1 MFKKIFGKKKVW
13 IPLAVILVL
22 AVVVIVLPK
31 LSKGQSTANSQYQTS
46 PLSRG
51 SLTATVGA
59 TGTVRAK
66 QTAVL
71 NWQTSG
77 TVDSIL
83 VKLGDNVAKDDKLAT
98 LAQTSL
104 SQQIILAQADLVT
117 AKRNL
122 ENLEKSSLS
131 TSQAEQ
137 VLAVA
142 QKSLDD
148 AKDKKDSKKFA
159 KADQS
164 VIDAAY
170 ANYILAKEDLENYQ
184 DDYDG
189 TRWKADDDPV
199 RASATAKY
207 TAALKKRDT
216 ALANYNYAKSYPDEL
231 EQAEIDANLAL
242 AESKVKDAQR
252 EYDRLKAGA
261 DPEDIAAAKARVSAI
276 EATLKTAFIEAPF
289 AGTVTDINAKIGDQV
304 SMSTNGFRVDDLSHL
319 YADIDITEV
328 DINRVKVGQDATL
341 TFDAIPEKT
350 YKGVVTEVGSVGNPV
365 QGVVNFTVTVEITD
379 ADENVKP
386 GMTSAVNIVV
396 NQMDE
401 ILLVPNRAVRL
412 KEGDRVVYVLKNGIP
427 TPVKITIGASSDTS
441 SEFLSG
447 DLKEGD
453 LIVLNP
459 PTMNN
464 MFGPGGE

>member
-13 IPLAVILVL
+13 IPLAVVLVL
-22 AVVVIVLPK
+22 AVVVVVLPK
-31 LSKGQSTANSQYQTS
+31 LTKGQSAANSQYQTS

-77 TVDSIL
+77 TVDSVL
-83 VKLGDNVAKDDKLAT
+83 VKVGDNVAKDDKLAT

-122 ENLEKSSLS
+122 DNLEKSSLS

-137 VLAVA
+137 ALAVA

-148 AKDKKDSKKFA
+148 AKDKKDSKKFT

-170 ANYILAKEDLENYQ
+170 ANYVLAKEELETVQ

-189 TRWKADDDPV
+189 TRWKAEDDPV

-261 DPEDIAAAKARVSAI
+261 DPEDIAAAKARVDAI
-276 EATLKTAFIEAPF
+276 EATLKSAFIEAPF
-289 AGTVTDINAKIGDQV
+289 AGTVTDINSKVGDQV
-304 SMSTNGFRVDDLSHL
+304 AMSTNGFRVDDLSHL

-328 DINRVKVGQDATL
+328 DINRIKVGQDATL

-350 YKGVVTEVGSVGNPV
+350 YKGVVTEVGSVGNSV

-396 NQMDE
+396 NQMDD

-412 KEGDRVVYVLKNGIP
+412 KEGDRVVYVLKNGMP

-453 LIVLNP
+453 MIVLNP
-459 PTMNN
+459 PTMN

>member
-1 MFKKIFGKKKVW
+1 MFKKIFAKKKVW
-13 IPLAVILVL
+13 IPIVVVLVIA
-22 AVVVIVLPK
+22 AVVVFLLPM
-31 LSKGQSTANSQYQTS
+31 LTAGQAAANSPYQTA

-59 TGTVRAK
+59 TGTIRAR
-66 QTAVL
+66 QTAIL
-71 NWQTSG
+71 NWETSG
-77 TVDSIL
+77 TVEVIDVEVGDS
-83 VKLGDNVAKDDKLAT
+83 VTKDERLAS
-98 LAQTSL
+98 LSQTSL

-137 VLAVA
+137 ALAVA
-142 QKSLDD
+142 QKNLDD
-148 AKDKKDSKKFA
+148 ARDKKDSKKFT

-170 ANYILAKEDLENYQ
+170 ANYILAKEELEDVQ
-184 DDYDG
+184 ADYDG
-189 TRWKADDDPV
+189 TRWKAEDDPV
-199 RASATAKY
+199 RAAATAKY

-261 DPEDIAAAKARVSAI
+261 DPEDIAAAKARVAAI
-276 EATLKTAFIEAPF
+276 EATLKSAYVEAPF
-289 AGTVTDINAKIGDQV
+289 AGTVTDVRSKVGDQV
-304 SMSTNGFRVDDLSHL
+304 SMTTTGFRIDDLSHL
-319 YADIDITEV
+319 YADIDVTEV
-328 DINRVKVGQDATL
+328 DINRVKIGQDVTL
-341 TFDAIPEKT
+341 TFDAIPDKT
-350 YKGVVTEVGSVGNPV
+350 YNGIVTEVGAVGTSV

-379 ADENVKP
+379 GDENVKP

-396 NQMDE
+396 NQLDD
-401 ILLVPNRAVRL
+401 ILLIPNRAVRL
-412 KEGDRVVYVLKNGIP
+412 KEGERIVYVLTNGVP
-427 TPVKITIGASSDTS
+427 TPVDISIGASSDTS

-459 PTMNN
+459 PTMN

>member
-1 MFKKIFGKKKVW
+1 MFKKIFGQKKVW
-13 IPLAVILVL
+13 IPLAVILVVA
-22 AVVVIVLPK
+22 AVVVVLPK
-31 LSKGQSTANSQYQTS
+31 LTKGQSSANSQFQTT

-83 VKLGDNVAKDDKLAT
+83 VKVGDNVAKDDKLAT

-122 ENLEKSSLS
+122 DNLEKSSLS

-137 VLAVA
+137 ALAVA

-148 AKDKKDSKKFA
+148 AKDKKDSKKFT

-170 ANYILAKEDLENYQ
+170 ANYILAKEELENVQ

-189 TRWKADDDPV
+189 TRWKAEDDPV
-199 RASATAKY
+199 RAAATAKY

-261 DPEDIAAAKARVSAI
+261 DPEDIAAAKARVDAI
-276 EATLKTAFIEAPF
+276 EATLKSAYIEAPF
-289 AGTVTDINAKIGDQV
+289 AGTVTDVNAKVGDQV

-328 DINRVKVGQDATL
+328 DINRVKIGQDATL

-350 YKGVVTEVGSVGNPV
+350 YKGIVTEVGSVGTSV
-365 QGVVNFTVTVEITD
+365 QGVVNFTITVEITD

-396 NQMDE
+396 NQMDD

-447 DLKEGD
+447 DIKEGD

-459 PTMNN
+459 PTMN
-464 MFGPGGE
+464 MFGPGRE

>member
-1 MFKKIFGKKKVW
+1 MFKKIFGQKKVW
-13 IPLAVILVL
+13 IPLVAVLIVA
-22 AVVVIVLPK
+22 AVVVILPR
-31 LSKGQSTANSQYQTS
+31 LNKGQAAANSQFQTS

-66 QTAVL
+66 QTATL

-77 TVDSIL
+77 TVESIL
-83 VKLGDNVAKDDKLAT
+83 VKVGDTVAKDDRLAT
-98 LAQTSL
+98 LSQTSL

-122 ENLEKSSLS
+122 DNLEQSNLS

-137 VLAVA
+137 TLAVA
-142 QKSLDD
+142 QKNLDD
-148 AKDKKDSKKFA
+148 AKDKKDSKKFT

-170 ANYILAKEDLENYQ
+170 ANYILAKQEVEDVQ
-184 DDYDG
+184 ADYDG
-189 TRWKADDDPV
+189 TRWKAEDDPV
-199 RASATAKY
+199 RAAATAKY

-216 ALANYNYAKSYPDEL
+216 ALANYNYAKSYPDVL
-231 EQAEIDANLAL
+231 EQAEIDSNLAL

-261 DPEDIAAAKARVSAI
+261 DPQDIAAAKARVAAI
-276 EATLKTAFIEAPF
+276 EATLKSAYIEAPF
-289 AGTVTDINAKIGDQV
+289 AGTVTDVNSKVGDQV

-319 YADIDITEV
+319 YADIDVTEV
-328 DINRVKVGQDATL
+328 DINRVKAGQDATL
-341 TFDAIPEKT
+341 TFDAIAGKT
-350 YKGVVTEVGSVGNPV
+350 YNGIVTEAGAVGTAV

-396 NQMDE
+396 NQLDN

-412 KEGDRVVYVLKNGIP
+412 KEGDRVVYVLKNGVP
-427 TPVKITIGASSDTS
+427 TPVKITIGASSDTN
-441 SEFLSG
+441 SEFLTG

-459 PTMNN
+459 PTTT
-464 MFGPGGE
+464 MFGPGGGG

>member
-1 MFKKIFGKKKVW
+1 MFKKIFAKKKVW
-13 IPLAVILVL
+13 IPIVVVL
-22 AVVVIVLPK
+22 IIAAVVVFVLPM
-31 LSKGQSTANSQYQTS
+31 LTAGQAAANSPYQTA

-59 TGTVRAK
+59 TGTIRAK

-71 NWQTSG
+71 NWETSG
-77 TVDSIL
+77 TVESIDVKVGDS
-83 VKLGDNVAKDDKLAT
+83 VAKDEHLAS

-122 ENLEKSSLS
+122 ENLEKSNLS

-137 VLAVA
+137 ALAVA
-142 QKSLDD
+142 QKNLDD
-148 AKDKKDSKKFA
+148 ARDKKDSKKFT

-170 ANYILAKEDLENYQ
+170 ANYILAKEELEDVQ
-184 DDYDG
+184 ADYDG
-189 TRWKADDDPV
+189 TRWKAEDDPV
-199 RASATAKY
+199 RAAATAKY

-252 EYDRLKAGA
+252 EYDRLKSGA
-261 DPEDIAAAKARVSAI
+261 DPEDIAAAKARVAAI
-276 EATLKTAFIEAPF
+276 EATLKSAYIEAPF
-289 AGTVTDINAKIGDQV
+289 AGTVTDAKSKVGDQV
-304 SMSTNGFRVDDLSHL
+304 SMTTTGFRIDDLSHL
-319 YADIDITEV
+319 YADIDVTEV
-328 DINRVKVGQDATL
+328 DINRVKTGQDVTL
-341 TFDAIPEKT
+341 TFDAIPDKT
-350 YKGVVTEVGSVGNPV
+350 YNGIVTEVGAVGTSV
-365 QGVVNFTVTVEITD
+365 QGVVNFMVTVEITD
-379 ADENVKP
+379 GDENVRP

-396 NQMDE
+396 NQLDD

-412 KEGDRVVYVLKNGIP
+412 KEGDRVVYVLKNGVP
-427 TPVKITIGASSDTS
+427 TPVNVTIGASSDTS
-441 SEFLSG
+441 SEYLSG

-459 PTMNN
+459 PTMN

>member
-1 MFKKIFGKKKVW
+1 MFKKIFGQKKVW
-13 IPLAVILVL
+13 IPLVAVLIVA
-22 AVVVIVLPK
+22 AVVVVLPR
-31 LSKGQSTANSQYQTS
+31 LNKGQAAANSQYQTS

-66 QTAVL
+66 QTATL

-83 VKLGDNVAKDDKLAT
+83 VKVGDNVEKDARLAT

-122 ENLEKSSLS
+122 DNLEKSNLS

-137 VLAVA
+137 ALAVA
-142 QKSLDD
+142 QKNLDD
-148 AKDKKDSKKFA
+148 AKDKKDSKKFT

-170 ANYILAKEDLENYQ
+170 ANYILAKQEVEDVQ
-184 DDYDG
+184 ADYDG
-189 TRWKADDDPV
+189 TRWKAEDDPV

-216 ALANYNYAKSYPDEL
+216 ALANYNYAKSYPDVL
-231 EQAEIDANLAL
+231 EQDEIDANLAL
-242 AESKVKDAQR
+242 AESKVTDAQR

-261 DPEDIAAAKARVSAI
+261 DPQDIAAAKARVAAI
-276 EATLKTAFIEAPF
+276 EATLKSAYIEAPF
-289 AGTVTDINAKIGDQV
+289 AGTVTDVNSKVGDQV
-304 SMSTNGFRVDDLSHL
+304 SLTTAGFRVDDLSHL
-319 YADIDITEV
+319 YADIDVTEV
-328 DINRVKVGQDATL
+328 DINRVKAGQDATL
-341 TFDAIPEKT
+341 TFDAIAGKT
-350 YKGVVTEVGSVGNPV
+350 YNGIVTEAGAVGTAV
-365 QGVVNFTVTVEITD
+365 QGVVNFTVTVEIMD

-396 NQMDE
+396 NQMDN

-459 PTMNN
+459 PTASV
-464 MFGPGGE
+464 FGPGGGG

>member
-1 MFKKIFGKKKVW
+1 MFKKIFGQKKVW
-13 IPLAVILVL
+13 IPLLVVL
-22 AVVVIVLPK
+22 IVAAVVVVLPRWNK
-31 LSKGQSTANSQYQTS
+31 SQTAANSQYQTS

-66 QTAVL
+66 QTATL

-77 TVDSIL
+77 TVESIL
-83 VKLGDNVAKDDKLAT
+83 VKVGDNVAKDGRLAI
-98 LAQTSL
+98 LSQTSL

-122 ENLEKSSLS
+122 DNLEKSNLS

-137 VLAVA
+137 TLAVA
-142 QKSLDD
+142 QKNLDD
-148 AKDKKDSKKFA
+148 AKDKKDSKKFT
-159 KADQS
+159 KADKS

-170 ANYILAKEDLENYQ
+170 ANYILAKEEIEAVQ

-199 RASATAKY
+199 RAAATAKY

-216 ALANYNYAKSYPDEL
+216 ALANYNYAKSYPDVL
-231 EQAEIDANLAL
+231 EQAEIDSNLAL
-242 AESKVKDAQR
+242 AESKVSDAQR

-261 DPEDIAAAKARVSAI
+261 DPEDIAAAKARVAAI
-276 EATLKTAFIEAPF
+276 EATLKSAYLDAPF
-289 AGTVTDINAKIGDQV
+289 SGTVTDVNAKVGDQV
-304 SMSTNGFRVDDLSHL
+304 SVTSQGFRVDDLSHL
-319 YADIDITEV
+319 YADIDVTEV
-328 DINRVKVGQDATL
+328 DINRIKAGQDATL
-341 TFDAIPEKT
+341 TFDAITGKT
-350 YKGVVTEVGSVGNPV
+350 YNGIVTEAGAVGTAV

-396 NQMDE
+396 NQMDN

-412 KEGDRVVYVLKNGIP
+412 KEGDRVVYVLKNGTP
-427 TPVKITIGASSDTS
+427 TPIKITIGASSDTS
-441 SEFLSG
+441 SEFVSG

-459 PTMNN
+459 PTIN
-464 MFGPGGE
+464 MFGPPQQ

>member
-1 MFKKIFGKKKVW
+1 MFKKIFAKKKVW
-13 IPLAVILVL
+13 IPIVVVL
-22 AVVVIVLPK
+22 IIAAVVVFVLPMFTA
-31 LSKGQSTANSQYQTS
+31 GQAAANSPYQTA

-59 TGTVRAK
+59 TGTIRAK

-71 NWQTSG
+71 NWETSG
-77 TVDSIL
+77 TVESIDVKVGDS
-83 VKLGDNVAKDDKLAT
+83 VAKDEHLAS

-117 AKRNL
+117 ARRNL
-122 ENLEKSSLS
+122 ENLEKSNLS

-137 VLAVA
+137 ALAVA
-142 QKSLDD
+142 QKNLDD
-148 AKDKKDSKKFA
+148 ARDKKDSKKFT

-170 ANYILAKEDLENYQ
+170 ANYILAKEELEDVQ
-184 DDYDG
+184 PDYDG
-189 TRWKADDDPV
+189 TRWKAEDDPV
-199 RASATAKY
+199 RAAATAKY

-261 DPEDIAAAKARVSAI
+261 DPEDIAAAKARVAAI
-276 EATLKTAFIEAPF
+276 EATLKSAYVEAPF
-289 AGTVTDINAKIGDQV
+289 AGTVTDVKSKVGDQV
-304 SMSTNGFRVDDLSHL
+304 SMTTTGFRIDDLSHL
-319 YADIDITEV
+319 YADIDVTEV
-328 DINRVKVGQDATL
+328 DINRVKIGQDVTL

-350 YKGVVTEVGSVGNPV
+350 YNGMVTEVGAVGTSV

-379 ADENVKP
+379 GDENVKP

-396 NQMDE
+396 NQLDD

-412 KEGDRVVYVLKNGIP
+412 KEGERVVYVLKNGVP
-427 TPVKITIGASSDTS
+427 TPVEITIGASSDTS

-447 DLKEGD
+447 ELKEGD

-459 PTMNN
+459 PTMT

>member
-1 MFKKIFGKKKVW
+1 MLKKFFAKKKVW
-13 IPLAVILVL
+13 IPIVVILVL
-22 AVVVIVLPK
+22 AAAGVFVLPA
-31 LSKGQSTANSQYQTS
+31 LTAGQAAANSPYQTS

-59 TGTVRAK
+59 TGTIRAK
-66 QTAVL
+66 QTAIL

-77 TVDSIL
+77 TVESIEVKVGDS
-83 VKLGDNVAKDDKLAT
+83 VAKDERLAS
-98 LAQTSL
+98 LSQTSL

-122 ENLEKSSLS
+122 ENLEKSNLS

-137 VLAVA
+137 ALAVA
-142 QKSLDD
+142 LKNLDD
-148 AKDKKDSKKFA
+148 AREKKDSKKFT

-170 ANYILAKEDLENYQ
+170 ANYILAKEELEDVQ
-184 DDYDG
+184 ADYDG
-189 TRWKADDDPV
+189 TRWKAEDDPV
-199 RASATAKY
+199 RAAATAKY

-261 DPEDIAAAKARVSAI
+261 DPEDIAAAKARVAAI
-276 EATLKTAFIEAPF
+276 EATLKSAYIEAPF
-289 AGTVTDINAKIGDQV
+289 AGTVTDVKSKVGDQV
-304 SMSTNGFRVDDLSHL
+304 SMSTTGFRIDDLSHL
-319 YADIDITEV
+319 YADIDVTEV
-328 DINRVKVGQDATL
+328 DINRVKVGQDVTL
-341 TFDAIPEKT
+341 TFDAIPDKT
-350 YKGVVTEVGSVGNPV
+350 YNGIVTEVGAVGTSL
-365 QGVVNFTVTVEITD
+365 QGVVNFTVTVEVTD
-379 ADENVKP
+379 GDENVKP
-386 GMTSAVNIVV
+386 GMTSAVNIIV
-396 NQMDE
+396 NQLDN
-401 ILLVPNRAVRL
+401 ILLIPNRAVRL
-412 KEGDRVVYVLKNGIP
+412 KEGERVVYVLKNGVP

-447 DLKEGD
+447 DLKEGN

-459 PTMNN
+459 PTMN
-464 MFGPGGE
+464 MFGPRGD

>member
-1 MFKKIFGKKKVW
+1 MFKKIFAKKKIW
-13 IPLAVILVL
+13 IPI
-22 AVVVIVLPK
+22 VVVMVIAAIVVAVLPM
-31 LSKGQSTANSQYQTS
+31 LNAGQSAANSQYQTS
-46 PLSRG
+46 PLARG

-77 TVDSIL
+77 TVESIL
-83 VKLGDNVAKDDKLAT
+83 VKVGDSVGKDDRLAS
-98 LAQTSL
+98 LSQTSL
-104 SQQIILAQADLVT
+104 SQQIILAQADMVT

-137 VLAVA
+137 TLAVA
-142 QKSLDD
+142 QKNLDD
-148 AKDKKDSKKFA
+148 AKDKKDSKKFT

-170 ANYILAKEDLENYQ
+170 ANYILAKEEIENVE
-184 DDYDG
+184 DDYEG
-189 TRWKADDDPV
+189 TRWKPDDDPV
-199 RASATAKY
+199 RAAATAKY
-207 TAALKKRDT
+207 TAALQKRDT

-231 EQAEIDANLAL
+231 EQSEIDANLAL
-242 AESKVKDAQR
+242 AESKVRDAQR
-252 EYDRLKAGA
+252 EYDRLKSGA
-261 DPEDIAAAKARVSAI
+261 DPEDIAAAKARVAAI
-276 EATLKTAFIEAPF
+276 EATLKSAFIESPF
-289 AGTVTDINAKIGDQV
+289 AGTVTDVNAKVGDQV
-304 SMSTNGFRVDDLSHL
+304 SMTTTGFRVDDLSHL

-328 DINRVKVGQDATL
+328 DINRVKIGQEATL
-341 TFDAIPEKT
+341 TFDAIADKT
-350 YKGVVTEVGSVGNPV
+350 YKGIVTEVGAVGTAV
-365 QGVVNFTVTVEITD
+365 QGVVNFTVTVEIED
-379 ADENVKP
+379 DDENVKP

-396 NQMDE
+396 NQMDD
-401 ILLVPNRAVRL
+401 ILVVPNRAVRL
-412 KEGDRVVYVLKNGIP
+412 KEGDRVVYVLQNGIP

-447 DLKEGD
+447 ELKEGD

-459 PTMNN
+459 PTTN
-464 MFGPGGE
+464 MFGPPGE